1 MSRLL
6 LTSLRWL
13 SVALVFLTAAE
24 VFARLDDKITWGA
37 PFLGPY
43 TNERLLNQDS
53 VGFRGRPNFRYQKW
67 RMNNLGFRGPDI
79 TSSPAPGVRRIAV
92 IGASETFGLFES
104 DGAEY
109 PARMQVILDSI
120 APGRYE
126 VINVALPGLSIAS
139 MVPYI
144 QRAVVQTGASILVIY
159 PTPSFYLEVQP
170 LSLEYLPPRYQPPP
184 LLHFARWT
192 MERAALSSRLVAKG
206 REVLKQ
212 LVPPVVVT
220 KVRESRLA
228 ARRAAHD
235 SGWVWRTVPADRMET
250 FRTQLN
256 RLVASARKDGLQPL
270 LVTHANRFSGAMR
283 DTAGPDR
290 RHIVNPMS
298 LYYPQAPPSILIGTD
313 SVANAIMCEVG
324 AAQGVPVVEAERE
337 IPASPAYFADFV
349 HFTDVGADKMAHLVV
364 RGILSHAANPP
375 PLAQAANHR

>member
-13 SVALVFLTAAE
+13 SVVLVFLVAAE
-24 VFARLDDKITWGA
+24 VFARLDDTITWGA
-37 PFLGPY
+37 PFLSPY
-43 TNERLLNQDS
+43 SNERLLNQDS
-53 VGFRGRPNFRYQKW
+53 LGFRGRPNFRYQKW

-79 TSSPAPGVRRIAV
+79 APSPAPGVRRIAV

-126 VINVALPGLSIAS
+126 VINVALPGLSLAS

-144 QRAVVQTGASILVIY
+144 QRAVVPTSASILVIY
-159 PTPSFYLEVQP
+159 PTPSFYLDVRP
-170 LSLEYLPPRYQPPP
+170 LSLEYIPPRYQPPA
-184 LLHFARWT
+184 LLHFGGWT
-192 MERAALSSRLVAKG
+192 LERSALSSRLVGKG

-212 LVPPVVVT
+212 LIPNVVVT

-235 SGWVWRTVPADRMET
+235 SSWVWRTVPADRMET
-250 FRTQLN
+250 FRSSLN
-256 RLVASARKDGLQPL
+256 RLVASAKKEGLQPL
-270 LVTHANRFSGAMR
+270 LVTHANRFSGALQ

-290 RHIVNPMS
+290 RHIVSPLS
-298 LYYPQAPPSILIGTD
+298 LYYPQASPSVLVGAD

-324 AAQGVPVVEAERE
+324 AAQGVPVVEAERQ

-349 HFTDVGADKMAHLVV
+349 HFTDVGADRMARLVV
-364 RGILSHAANPP
+364 QGILSHAASPV
-375 PLAQAANHR
+375 PLARGSTRP